1 MDRMI
6 DLSADIG
13 ESFGAYRMGDDA
25 RILEAVTSANVACG
39 FHAGDPQTMRDAVA
53 LSVRNSVA
61 IGAHPG
67 FHDLVGFGRRAIDQ
81 SADET
86 TADVLYQIGAL
97 HAFVRAAGGE
107 LTHVSPHG
115 RLGNLVVSDEPTAAA
130 VLAAVEAYD
139 RDLVVVTYSGA
150 LERLARDHGLAVGL
164 LGFPD
169 RAYAEDGTLV
179 SRRRPGAVLHDPEV
193 IAARAV
199 TMATTGTVTSYHG
212 REIEVDCDSI
222 LLHGDNAAS
231 VEAALLVRTELERA
245 GVAIAPL
252 RDVLAARADAGRT

>member
-1 MDRMI
+1 MGRMI
-6 DLSADIG
+6 DLSADVG

-25 RILEAVTSANVACG
+25 RILETVTSANIACG
-39 FHAGDPQTMRDAVA
+39 FHAGDPQTMREAVA

-81 SADET
+81 SGAET

-97 HAFVRAAGGE
+97 HAFARAAGGE

-139 RDLVVVTYSGA
+139 RNLAVVTYSGA
-150 LERLARDHGLAVGL
+150 LERLARDHGLPVGL

-169 RAYAEDGTLV
+169 RAYEDDSTLV
-179 SRRRPGAVLHDPEV
+179 SRKLPGAVLHDPEI
-193 IAARAV
+193 IAARSV
-199 TMATTGTVTSYHG
+199 TVTVTGTVTSYHG
-212 REIEVDCDSI
+212 REIPVDCDSL

-231 VEAALLVRTELERA
+231 VESARLVRTELERA
-245 GVAIAPL
+245 GVTIAPL
-252 RDVLAARADAGRT
+252 REVLAVRADTVRA

>member
-1 MDRMI
+1 MI
-6 DLSADIG
+6 DLSADVG
-13 ESFGAYRMGDDA
+13 EGFGAYRMGDDA
-25 RILEAVTSANVACG
+25 RILDAVTSANIACG
-39 FHAGDPQTMRDAVA
+39 FHAGDPRTMRDAVA
-53 LSVRNSVA
+53 LSVERSVA

-67 FHDLVGFGRRAIDQ
+67 FHDLVGFGRRTIDQ

-97 HAFVRAAGGE
+97 AAFARAAGGE
-107 LTHVSPHG
+107 LRHVSPHG

-139 RDLVVVTYSGA
+139 RDLAVVTYSGA
-150 LERLARDHGLAVGL
+150 LERLARAHGVPVGL

-169 RAYAEDGTLV
+169 RAYEEDGTLV
-179 SRRRPGAVLHDPEV
+179 PRGRPGAVIHDPDA

-199 TMATTGTVTSYHG
+199 RIATTGTVTSYHG
-212 REIEVDCDSI
+212 REIPVDCDSI

-231 VEAALLVRTELERA
+231 VDAAVRVRAELERA
-245 GVAIAPL
+245 GVTVAPL
-252 RDVLAARADAGRT
+252 REVVAARRDAVGP